1 MSTSVPG
8 SEAQVPA
15 SVLARPPLDPATT
28 AVVVV
33 DMVNWQIPRTP
44 NDSGIASTYYV
55 NRLADTAI
63 PNHVRLLEGCRAAGM
78 PVVFLRVG
86 CYQPNYSDA
95 IAPFRTIFEE
105 YDARDGTAACEVI
118 AELAP
123 EEGDLTLLKTG
134 SGGFS
139 TSGLDSHLRNMGI
152 EHVIYTGVVTNGCV
166 LLTVAAG
173 FDLGYYGYLVSDAT
187 ATLTQE
193 LQDQAENII
202 GQYLA
207 QVVTTDD
214 MLSLLPAPMLTGAGS
229 TL

>member
-8 SEAQVPA
+8 SDAHVPA

-44 NDSGIASTYYV
+44 NNSGLGPSYYV
-55 NRLADTAI
+55 NRLDDTTI

-78 PVVFLRVG
+78 PVIFLRVG

-95 IAPFRTIFEE
+95 IAPFRALIEE
-105 YDARDGTAACEVI
+105 YDARDGTEACEVI
-118 AELAP
+118 TELAP

-214 MLSLLPAPMLTGAGS
+214 MLTLLPAPMLTGAGS